1 MCKSEKYPIYGT
13 FEIYTGENMKYLGT
27 HTGYIDEL
35 AFALAD
41 EAVESLFF
49 KLIHLH
55 KIKLMPK
62 RTEVEICFDS
72 NSDIWEIEDEEKRKA
87 AWNKLFKNR
96 DVILTKIETYASCKI
111 KMTIEKRKQFG
122 LFF

>member
-1 MCKSEKYPIYGT
+1 MCKSEKLERYPIYGT

-49 KLIHLH
+49 KNQ
-55 KIKLMPK
+55 
-62 RTEVEICFDS
+62 S
-72 NSDIWEIEDEEKRKA
+72 GNSRIFNIRDESVKKH
-87 AWNKLFKNR
+87 FSMI
-96 DVILTKIETYASCKI
+96 D
-111 KMTIEKRKQFG
+111 
-122 LFF
+122 